1 MKIIGIS
8 VCTTNQNGQAIQDIG
23 NLWQRFFSEQLLAKI
38 PNKVSDAITAS
49 TPITKR
55 TIPSLTLV

>member
-8 VCTTNQNGQAIQDIG
+8 VRTTNQNEQAMQDIG

-38 PNKVSDAITAS
+38 PN
-49 TPITKR
+49 
-55 TIPSLTLV
+55 